1 MAILCRP
8 LHAYHT
14 ERRLGRANGKNP
26 RWAVDLRPTRMGT
39 SVRVL
44 PVESRPVKRHLIM
57 TVAIVGALA
66 LVASACSGGD
76 DESSVGGESIFVRA
90 EAVVAAGGAD
100 TVYGSGDDR
109 TAYVQIVRSTAA
121 GASEYGDE
129 VLLAAGDETCRD
141 LAGFVRQ
148 DRDVLFAMNVLWT
161 NTLRYLDSTQA
172 ALFGAILSSASTVL
186 CPETA
191 EFAAEAVY
199 WLGV

>member
-1 MAILCRP
+1 MPP
-8 LHAYHT
+8 LHAYHI
-14 ERRLGRANGKNP
+14 ERVLGRAKGNNP
-26 RWAVDLRPTRMGT
+26 HQGVGLAPTRMGT
-39 SVRVL
+39 SVRVA

-57 TVAIVGALA
+57 AVAIVGALA
-66 LVASACSGGD
+66 LVASACSSGD
-76 DESSVGGESIFVRA
+76 DESSLGGESIFVRA
-90 EAVVAAGGAD
+90 EAVAAAGGAD
-100 TVYGSGDDR
+100 TVYGSEDDR

-121 GASEYGDE
+121 GASEYSDE

-161 NTLRYLDSTQA
+161 TTLRDLDSTEA
-172 ALFGAILSSASTVL
+172 ALFGAILTSASTVL

>member
-1 MAILCRP
+1 
-8 LHAYHT
+8 
-14 ERRLGRANGKNP
+14 
-26 RWAVDLRPTRMGT
+26 
-39 SVRVL
+39 
-44 PVESRPVKRHLIM
+44 M

-90 EAVVAAGGAD
+90 EAVAAAGGAD
-100 TVYGSGDDR
+100 TVYGSEDDR

-121 GASEYGDE
+121 GASEYSDE

-161 NTLRYLDSTQA
+161 NTLRYLDSTEA
-172 ALFGAILSSASTVL
+172 ALFGAILTSASTVL